1 MKNDRQ
7 SMILEIIS
15 QENIE
20 TQEQLLVRLQERGI
34 TSTQATISRDIK
46 ELRLIKTLDS
56 DGRYRYSTV
65 KQENDHISSK
75 FHSLFSDAVVGVD
88 YAGNIV
94 VIKCFVGMA
103 QAVCAAM
110 DSLHWDNVVG
120 TLAGDDT
127 FLCITKNEA
136 QSVELVT
143 ELKKLIRT
151 LQ

>member
-7 SMILEIIS
+7 KAILDIIAA
-15 QENIE
+15 QNIE
-20 TQEQLLVRLQERGI
+20 TQEELGAQLQQHGFRV
-34 TSTQATISRDIK
+34 TQATISRDIK

>member
-7 SMILEIIS
+7 NQLLQIIS
-15 QENIE
+15 EEIIE
-20 TQEQLLVRLQERGI
+20 TQEQLLERLQAKGI
-34 TSTQATISRDIK
+34 KSTQATISRDIK

>member
-1 MKNDRQ
+1 MKALR
-7 SMILEIIS
+7 LAKII
-15 QENIE
+15 ELVEKNE
-20 TQEQLLVRLQERGI
+20 VYTQEDLLELLAKEGFV
-34 TSTQATISRDIK
+34 TTQATVSRDIK

>member
-1 MKNDRQ
+1 MKTERHRK
-7 SMILEIIS
+7 ILELIS
-15 QENIE
+15 DNAVT
-20 TQEQLLVRLQERGI
+20 TQEELMAMLSDAGFRV
-34 TSTQATISRDIK
+34 TQATVSRDIK